1 MGMDEIDYFNFGK
14 RITLDV
20 GVDVQLKLEGVGF
33 ALQSTVVGMEPGEY
47 LIIKSPKS
55 FVSIKHKCVP
65 GSEMVVRYLHNGTVY
80 GFQTKLIEFITSPT
94 KLFFLEYPRI
104 IEHHDLR
111 HEKRF
116 PCHFPARL
124 KLRDGRD
131 VASVI
136 SDISQNGCRCLIDM
150 DRNHGMGIPHID
162 DQVSFSCQFPGV
174 QGAYVIAGT
183 VRNISK
189 ARSEIVLGVEFAVV
203 EDEINNILARY
214 VFSL

>member
-1 MGMDEIDYFNFGK
+1 MDEIDYFNFGK
-14 RITLDV
+14 RIMLDV
-20 GVDVQLKLEGVGF
+20 GVDVQLRLEGVGF
-33 ALQSTVVGMEPGEY
+33 PLQSMVVGMEPDEY

-55 FVSIKHKCVP
+55 IASIKHKCVP
-65 GSEMVVRYLHNGTVY
+65 GSEMVVRYLYNGTVY
-80 GFQTKLIEFITSPT
+80 GFQTKLIEYITSPI

-111 HEKRF
+111 QEKRF

-124 KLRDGRD
+124 KLRDARE
-131 VASVI
+131 VASI
-136 SDISQNGCRCLIDM
+136 ITDISQSGCRCLVDM
-150 DRNHGMGIPHID
+150 ERNHGMNMPHID
-162 DQVSFSCQFPGV
+162 DKISFACQFPGV

-203 EDEINNILARY
+203 EEEINSILARY
-214 VFSL
+214 MFSF